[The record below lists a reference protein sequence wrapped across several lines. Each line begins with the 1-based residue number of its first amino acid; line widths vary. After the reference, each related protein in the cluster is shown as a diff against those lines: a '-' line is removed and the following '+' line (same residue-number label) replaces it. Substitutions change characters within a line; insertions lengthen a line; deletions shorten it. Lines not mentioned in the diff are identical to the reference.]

1 MIENTNTPLF
11 PQDPAPIDPITT
23 TPAPNVAPAPP
34 SEPTAPTAP
43 APDAA
48 IPGFAPGSLCGIESE
63 PVDEDVVNLSL
74 GCLNELLSRHREP
87 GSDKMEAAASYLA
100 NSEREMTL
108 ARCLLVCVHS
118 FAEIATQNAQPA
130 PEELPYHVR
139 FVHGDESTLL
149 GIVKTPEEGDRLINE
164 TRENML
170 KTGGDEAQKT
180 IAEGKFT
187 WVRENWTHVPE

>member
-118 FAEIATQNAQPA
+118 FAEIATKNAQPE
-130 PEELPYHVR
+130 PEKLPYHVH
-139 FVHGDESTLL
+139 FVRNGDSTLV
-149 GIVKTPEEGDRLINE
+149 GIADTPEEADRILN
-164 TRENML
+164 TFREEML
-170 KTGGDEAQKT
+170 RTGGEKAQKAL
-180 IAEGKFT
+180 AEGHFS
-187 WVRENWTHVPE
+187 WWNAPR